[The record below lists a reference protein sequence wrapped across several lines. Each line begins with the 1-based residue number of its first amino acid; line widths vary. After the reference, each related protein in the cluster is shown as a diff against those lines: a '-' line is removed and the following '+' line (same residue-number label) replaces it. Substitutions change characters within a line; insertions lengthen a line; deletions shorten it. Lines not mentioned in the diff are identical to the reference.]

1 MKEYENKLRR
11 SLMSRSSDQ
20 GEPTNFSKMK
30 VINNYGCQHV
40 LQDLA
45 LFTLMDFPKHV
56 DTITMG

>member
-30 VINNYGCQHV
+30 VTMKCQHV
-40 LQDLA
+40 LQDLT
-45 LFTLMDFPKHV
+45 LFTLMNFPKHI